1 MAKNN
6 QLIKKKNPS
15 SLPDSEMVFSL
26 ASFHAPLSTF
36 HSLHRSHV
44 GLLKH
49 AKFFLGSIHLQMLF
63 TPPGMLF
70 PSLLLSELK
79 ALHVMEHPRPFL
91 TTLSKGSL
99 KNTCPIAQLFS
110 NPVFCFFFIELLGT
124 GNNFFIFSLTFKSC
138 SPNWNE
144 NCEQA
149 GSR

>member
-91 TTLSKGSL
+91 TTLSKEHL
-99 KNTCPIAQLFS
+99 PDCP
-110 NPVFCFFFIELLGT
+110 V
-124 GNNFFIFSLTFKSC
+124 IF
-138 SPNWNE
+138 
-144 NCEQA
+144 
-149 GSR
+149 